1 MKLTRLA
8 LAVALL
14 PNAQA
19 FAADLTRDD
28 ALKLADT
35 VVSANREPQRRSQT
49 PAATTVFNRDDIE
62 RLQVRSVA
70 ELLERVPGVS
80 VVRTGGAGSLISLF
94 VRGTASTQTLVL
106 VDGQRI
112 AAASSGTNSL
122 EFLSPDQIER
132 IEVVR
137 GPRSALYGS
146 DAIGGV
152 VQIFTRQ
159 GSGQGL
165 APEVRFGAG
174 SNGTF
179 ERSLGLSGG
188 NGQTRFN
195 LGAAL
200 DETQGIDAT
209 RDSFGANGDDDAYR
223 NRSLSLNLAHRFN
236 DRLEAGVSALDQRGE
251 LEFDDTFDGYQPTVD
266 FQLSS
271 ISGFVDAKL
280 NEVWNSRFEIGHSE
294 DKRDTGNDAPLA
306 PAYAFYSYSTYRD
319 SASWV
324 NTLQLDPAHQLLLG
338 ADWHEDQLHSSS
350 DFAQDSRWNQAAFI
364 QHRYTGDAFS
374 TEIGLR
380 HDKNEQYGSVNTW
393 NAAVTVPLNTRN
405 DVVISYSEG
414 FRAPTFNELYDSYYG
429 NPNLTPEKSKSYE
442 LQWRNRFSDSG
453 SLELALYRTDIEDA
467 IVSDANWIPQNIQ
480 TARVNGLEATLRQD
494 LFGWQASVAAGLI
507 DPRDRDSGHT
517 LARRAKRTLSLDLDR
532 QLGEFSV
539 GGSWRAVSGRYDD
552 SDNEIEM
559 GGYGLVGLRGSWTA
573 SQDIRLDVKLN
584 NLFDKDYAETTYST
598 GNGRYG
604 YNTEGRTALFAVTWT
619 PIL

>member
-80 VVRTGGAGSLISLF
+80 VARTGGAGSLISLF

-146 DAIGGV
+146 DAIGGL

>member
-80 VVRTGGAGSLISLF
+80 VDRTGGAGSLISLF